1 MPRVLVLGAG
11 GRLGRLLAA
20 AWGDGRAAGLA
31 PVWQSRRALAGA
43 ARLDPLADPD
53 GLTRLAAGAEAL
65 LVLAGTLPG
74 RGGALSLNSELAL
87 AALAAAP
94 PGAQVFLASSAAVYG
109 PGGARDFHEDDPP
122 APAAPYGAAKA
133 AMEAAAAA
141 WCREAGARAPR
152 LTVLRIGNVAG
163 ADALLG
169 QGGPGKEAGPVTLDR
184 FADGTGPVRSYIGP
198 ATLAAVLAG
207 LARRA
212 AAGRAL
218 PALLNIAAP
227 GAVAMADLARAAG
240 RDLLWRAA
248 PEGAIARVVLDTT
261 RLAGLVAPGPGSGDP
276 ARMVAEWRTLAPPEN
291 TP

>member
-31 PVWQSRRALAGA
+31 PVWQSRRDLPGA
-43 ARLDPLADPD
+43 ARLDPLAEPD
-53 GLTRLAAGAEAL
+53 GLTRLAAGTDAL

-74 RGGALSLNSELAL
+74 RGGPLALNTELAL

-109 PGGARDFHEDDPP
+109 PGGARDFHEADPP

-133 AMEAAAAA
+133 AMEAAAAQ
-141 WCREAGARAPR
+141 WCRQAGPRAPR
-152 LTVLRIGNVAG
+152 LTALRIGNVAG

-169 QGGPGKEAGPVTLDR
+169 QGGAGPVTLDR
-184 FADGTGPVRSYIGP
+184 FADGTGSVRSYIGP

-218 PALLNIAAP
+218 PAVLNIAAP

-248 PEGAIARVVLDTT
+248 PEGAIARVVLDTG
-261 RLAGLVAPGPGSGDP
+261 RLAGLVAPEPGSGDP
-276 ARMVAEWRTLAPPEN
+276 ARMVAEWRALAPPED